1 MMQTF
6 NLSEKKA
13 LGWAFGPAGSAAIVK
28 ERLVRPDGFRI
39 TTKAEDYHK
48 ISHARAEKEGL
59 ALVDVLTEFMKDLL
73 YVVNEKHGRFVCHHV
88 EFDAGILTREL
99 ERYNLR
105 EASLQFS
112 PIARKALCTMCPQI
126 GRWLRE
132 SWGEDS
138 GVAETMPT
146 QSLKKL
152 VEKLLP
158 ECKDLLP
165 DHHSAGVDALLHR
178 RLAYAMYGLGCAP
191 CRLTK
196 HTHQKRSICA
206 EGGGNVEECV
216 LCEERF

>member
-1 MMQTF
+1 MMKTF
-6 NLSEKKA
+6 NLSEKNA

-39 TTKAEDYHK
+39 STKAEDYHK

-59 ALVDVLTEFMKDLL
+59 ALVDVLNEFMKDLL

-88 EFDAGILTREL
+88 EFDAGILTREF
-99 ERYNLR
+99 ERYKLR

-158 ECKDLLP
+158 ECNDLLP

-191 CRLTK
+191 CRSTK